1 MPGAPSTTS
10 SFTSTSHTLSALP
23 SMPQSLSASAADGSG
38 SGSDGAAAAAITAFL
53 DSTAPENRH
62 IFLRPTPQLPAGS
75 LALLKAALDP
85 LAAQIADHQ
94 AAGIARL
101 RESGALSSKKR
112 KRDGSEKENKP
123 AALKIRK
130 VHVDGFETQQVWQQ
144 ARKIITSA
152 LGEAQAVLEEL
163 KVNGEVEEEEGED
176 KVIEFGED
184 GFEVGSSDEEE
195 SEEEGNEEAD
205 TEDSDGEGASLGD
218 ENAMFDLEAEE
229 DSGSEEDKSDVGEEV
244 DGEVDGEKHSDLDGE
259 EEGEEGEEDEEDEED
274 DDESAE
280 DLVEDP
286 HGLNDGFFSID
297 EFNKQTQMWE
307 DQDMRA
313 EPTAELDDDS
323 EDIDWHAD
331 PFAVKPSK
339 RGKKDDGDMDLD
351 DEEDESDDEAP
362 PVGKKALEKMLDKD
376 EDDEGGNLEDDLA
389 DGMGMDLTAND
400 IYYKDFFAP
409 PRKKK
414 KPGSS
419 KKKRELE
426 LETKR
431 PDDADVERA
440 EQDVRRDLFDDLS
453 EHEDSEDALSDASA
467 GDPKSRKSA
476 HERRQAKIAEQI
488 RKLEAE
494 LVAKRAWTLAGEAT
508 AADRPVNSLLGEDME
523 FDHVGKP
530 VPVVTEEVS
539 ESIEELIKRRI
550 LAGEFDEVLRRRP
563 DMFGNPHGVRRGL
576 VDVEDTKA
584 KQSLAEIY
592 EEEAVKKAN
601 PDAYV
606 SAADEKLRRDEE
618 EIKRMWKE
626 ISAKLDALSSWH
638 YKPKP
643 PAPTL
648 TVVSDVATVAMEDAQ
663 PATAQ
668 GVAGGETSMIAPQEV
683 YAPSKDTAEK
693 GEVVTKAG
701 IPIAKQEMSREE
713 KLRRRRREKE
723 RIRKAGGLDG
733 GKPVSE
739 KEKEKKETVAQL
751 KKSGVKVINRK
762 GEVVGL
768 DGKKVGEKKVQSS
781 GAYKL

>member
-1 MPGAPSTTS
+1 MP
-10 SFTSTSHTLSALP
+10 H
-23 SMPQSLSASAADGSG
+23 SLSASAADGS
-38 SGSDGAAAAAITAFL
+38 SNGSDGAVVAITAFL
-53 DSTAPENRH
+53 DSTVPENRH
-62 IFLRPTPQLPAGS
+62 TFLRPTPQLPTGS
-75 LALLKAALDP
+75 LALLKATLDP
-85 LAAQIADHQ
+85 LAAQVAEHQ
-94 AAGIARL
+94 AGEIARL

-123 AALKIRK
+123 TALKIRK
-130 VHVDGFETQQVWQQ
+130 VHVDGFETQQVWLQ

-163 KVNGEVEEEEGED
+163 KVNEEVEEEGED

-195 SEEEGNEEAD
+195 SEEEGSEEAD

-218 ENAMFDLEAEE
+218 KNEMTDLEAEE
-229 DSGSEEDKSDVGEEV
+229 GSEGEEGESEEGEKV
-244 DGEVDGEKHSDLDGE
+244 DGEVDGEEHSDLDGE
-259 EEGEEGEEDEEDEED
+259 EEGNEEGSEEGEEDEED

-323 EDIDWHAD
+323 EEVDWHAD
-331 PFAVKPSK
+331 PFAIKS
-339 RGKKDDGDMDLD
+339 GKKGKKGDDDMDPD
-351 DEEDESDDEAP
+351 DEEDESDDEGPA
-362 PVGKKALEKMLDKD
+362 VSKKALEKMLDGD
-376 EDDEGGNLEDDLA
+376 EDDEGGNLEDNLA
-389 DGMGMDLTAND
+389 GDMGMDLTAND

-414 KPGSS
+414 KPGSG
-419 KKKRELE
+419 KKKREFE
-426 LETKR
+426 FETKR

-440 EQDVRRDLFDDLS
+440 EQDARRDLFDDLS
-453 EHEDSEDALSDASA
+453 EHEHSEDALSEASA
-467 GDPKSRKSA
+467 GDPKSRRSA

-508 AADRPVNSLLGEDME
+508 AADRPVNSLLEEDME

-563 DMFGNPHGVRRGL
+563 DMFGNPHGARRGL
-576 VDVEDTKA
+576 VDVDDTKA

-683 YAPSKDTAEK
+683 YAPGKDTAEK

-701 IPIAKQEMSREE
+701 IPVAKQEMSREE

-723 RIRKAGGLDG
+723 RIRKVGGLDG

-739 KEKEKKETVAQL
+739 KEKQKKETVAQL

-768 DGKKVGEKKVQSS
+768 DGKRVGEKKVQSS